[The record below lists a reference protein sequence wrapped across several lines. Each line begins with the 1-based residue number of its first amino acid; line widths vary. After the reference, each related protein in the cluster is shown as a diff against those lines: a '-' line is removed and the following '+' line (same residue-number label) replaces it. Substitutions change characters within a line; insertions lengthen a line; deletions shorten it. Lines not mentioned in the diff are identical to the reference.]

1 MDAYNTPAR
10 GTDRTRRG
18 ADYELRM
25 ASGLPASLGRYP
37 GTDPVDYLGDDEEE
51 DS

>member
-10 GTDRTRRG
+10 DRDRTRRA
-18 ADYELRM
+18 ADYELKMRD
-25 ASGLPASLGRYP
+25 GIPVLIGRQP
-37 GTDPVDYLGDDEEE
+37 GTDPLEFLGDDEED